1 MSKSESKITQIS
13 WTDEI
18 IKFIL
23 FNVIAVRIINFLI
36 KKIKLKLG
44 LEGESHFRQRI
55 FVIFGVDMLMF
66 LLDGVAYVPRK
77 EEEPEY
83 ISFLTR
89 FLKLHRRYHQLAGN
103 NICCVCLN
111 IDLFQPHFQK
121 YVTDKTLYPDVKK
134 RLEQSTKLL
143 TSFF

>member
-1 MSKSESKITQIS
+1 MSNKEAKVTQIS

-18 IKFIL
+18 IKFIV
-23 FNVIAVRIINFLI
+23 FNVIAVRILNFLI
-36 KKIKLKLG
+36 KKIKLKLR
-44 LEGESHFRQRI
+44 LEGESHLRQRI
-55 FVIFGVDMLMF
+55 FVIFGVDIMMF

-83 ISFLTR
+83 INFLTR

-103 NICCVCLN
+103 NVCCVCLN
-111 IDLFQPHFQK
+111 IDLFQTHFQR
-121 YVTDKTLYPDVKK
+121 YVTDKTLYPDAKK
-134 RLEQSTKLL
+134 RVEKSTKLL